1 MLPEPPCHRPL
12 LGAVGAPRVQPA
24 TPAPVLPSMPLRKK
38 LRRPEAHLLAAALS
52 LLLCSLFAASWLTER
67 SAFIATTPVPSPRTI
82 APPGTPG
89 YGQRYE
95 RIERHLML
103 GRGLLILHTM
113 PVHTEGPFQH
123 ARADLN
129 SIYLAR
135 AVVYDDVSPWTSFR
149 AQLNPGPAGPQ
160 IYLPLW
166 LPTALSLLL
175 TAYLIRRRLRRI
187 PPGHCRCGYR
197 LEGLPADSACP
208 ECGRTPRAPGLAM
221 SAPPA

>member
-1 MLPEPPCHRPL
+1 MSCR
-12 LGAVGAPRVQPA
+12 Q
-24 TPAPVLPSMPLRKK
+24 K

-67 SAFIATTPVPSPRTI
+67 SAFIATAPIPSARTI

-95 RIERHLML
+95 RTERHLML
-103 GRGLLILHTM
+103 GRGMLMLHTM
-113 PVHTEGPFQH
+113 LVHTEGPFQH
-123 ARADLN
+123 ANADLN

-149 AQLNPGPAGPQ
+149 AQLSLGPAGPQ
-160 IYLPLW
+160 IYCPLW

-175 TAYLIRRRLRRI
+175 MTYLIRRRMRRI
-187 PPGHCRCGYR
+187 RHGHCPCGYR
-197 LEGLPADSACP
+197 LVGLPAAAPCP
-208 ECGRTPRAPGLAM
+208 ECGRTPGPAPESTPA
-221 SAPPA
+221 AP